1 MRLLLVEDNIVNQKL
16 LSKFLE
22 EFGSCDI
29 AQNGQEAVDLFARSL
44 AENQPYDVIFMDI
57 MMPVMD
63 GQTALR
69 EIRKLEKQYNVPIGK
84 ETKAIMTTA
93 LSDTKNV
100 TTAFFKGGVDAYL
113 TKPLSKEKIIQT
125 LKEIGLLKSSY
136 DPRNW

>member
-29 AQNGQEAVDLFARSL
+29 AQNGQEAVDLFTKSL

-63 GQTALR
+63 GHTALR
-69 EIRKLEKQYNVPIGK
+69 EIRKLEKQHNVPIAK

-100 TTAFFKGGVDAYL
+100 TAAFFKGGVDAYL
-113 TKPLSKEKIIQT
+113 TKPLSREKIIQT
-125 LKEIGLLKSSY
+125 LKEIGLIESSH
-136 DPRNW
+136 DPRN